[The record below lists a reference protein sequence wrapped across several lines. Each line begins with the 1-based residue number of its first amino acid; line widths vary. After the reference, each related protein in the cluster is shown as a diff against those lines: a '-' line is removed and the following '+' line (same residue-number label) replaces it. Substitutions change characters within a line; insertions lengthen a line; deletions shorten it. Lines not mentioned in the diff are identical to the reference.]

1 MKKHLRGL
9 FWILLIALCIVR
21 PAAAEMETFTDSIVN
36 AKALADAPANW
47 MPANADMFKIAE
59 SGSVGAN
66 PYGLKYYN
74 NQLIV
79 RTSSKEVNYNGTYG
93 APTTAGSNYTIYGAK
108 NILSNWV
115 TTGNGLTSFIDSQGL
130 TASTMIKGVER
141 GLGMNNTGAHDAI
154 FEMAVTVG
162 NAANPYLLR
171 PVRNPDPTTFGANPA
186 NYGTN
191 GAFPANAAAAGIG
204 TGAAADAVFANYKTA
219 YEAWAQSSHSDPK
232 ESNRFPWTEL
242 GYTYYWGQAE
252 NVPTRLSEVQG
263 MSEFILL
270 GGAGGSDPLKTPS
283 GTNESGNVIVVGIY
297 ATQSYIYTKNDGT
310 TFSDAPDAQY
320 GNGFASF
327 NVTGP
332 CNTLWAGPSF
342 QVGASMDSLVPN
354 IITIGTGGSISGG
367 QGILVDSR
375 HYMVT
380 NYGTITANAD
390 TKKFNVAGSEN
401 IALLF
406 TGETHA
412 TPDASSRQNMLIN
425 RGAIIGPGDRGV
437 GVASWGGYTTIL
449 NTGTI
454 TGAGYGIQTQD
465 VSDSIWVHGGEIS
478 GGTAAIQTGDAKT
491 YVTLYDG
498 RISGGTTAI
507 ETGAGKDRI
516 TVEAG
521 YISGGRT
528 AIQTFGGKD
537 RILIKGGEIS
547 GGEYGIQSGGGK
559 DKVLIRG
566 GIVSGGITAI
576 ETGAGD
582 DKIKVKKGAV
592 SGGTFAV
599 QTGAG
604 DDTLTVDGGTISGK
618 IDMGKGA
625 DVFNVTGNKN
635 ATFNFTL
642 NRDAADSA
650 QIANTETVTIADGT
664 TIAVKV
670 SETGNIRNNDQFLI
684 TKAATLTVDPAK
696 LAIVNDPALPMVT
709 FSADKSGKKLYLTAL
724 RDSVFYSRQIP
735 NSSMGSVL
743 DSLANTATGDMAT
756 VLGAL
761 DSSGSAGSALQLEPN
776 VNNGAVQASF
786 GTVSQ
791 HTGTVIGRIS
801 QVFAARTEGTAVTGI
816 STGSETAQNGAWAQ
830 GFGSYLNQAN
840 IGTSGGYTANV
851 WGISLGYDRAFLNNA
866 LAGFSLGF
874 ARNNITTND
883 VNTRTDADSYQGSL
897 YGSLAGDAHYL
908 DAVLSFAYNRYDASR
923 HIAFPGINRIA
934 HGNYGGRQYSGYFEG
949 GYTFKASGFLLTP
962 LASLHVMRLDLE
974 DYTETD
980 AGALNLKMDR
990 QRYNLFQTGIGA
1002 KIAWPILKKGLKV
1015 TPEIHAKWLYDFA
1028 GDAQQATSTF
1038 TGGGASF
1045 VTNGVEP
1052 PKSSGN
1058 LGAKL
1063 TLLTQS
1069 GWSVSLNYDFEMKTD
1084 FYSHNGWV
1092 NLRYEF

>member
-9 FWILLIALCIVR
+9 FWLLLIALCIVR
-21 PAAAEMETFTDSIVN
+21 PAAAEMETFADSIVN
-36 AKALADAPANW
+36 ARALADAPANW

-59 SGSVGAN
+59 SGSVGEN
-66 PYGLKYYN
+66 PYGLRYYYN
-74 NQLIV
+74 PDKTLNQLIV
-79 RTSSKEVNYNGTYG
+79 RTSSKEVNYNGSYG
-93 APTTAGSNYTIYGAK
+93 APTTAGSNYTIFGNK
-108 NILSNWV
+108 DVLSAWV

-141 GLGMNNTGAHDAI
+141 GLGMNDKGTHDAI

-162 NAANPYLLR
+162 NAANPWLLR
-171 PVRNPDPTTFGANPA
+171 PVRNPDPTKFGANPA
-186 NYGTN
+186 GYGTN
-191 GAFPANAAAAGIG
+191 GAFPADAAAAGIG
-204 TGAAADAVFANYKTA
+204 TGAAADAVFAHYKTA

-270 GGAGGSDPLKTPS
+270 GGAGGSDKTITPS
-283 GTNESGNVIVVGIY
+283 GTDESGNVIVVGIY
-297 ATQSYIYTKNDGT
+297 APQSYIYTKNNGT

-342 QVGASMDSLVPN
+342 QIGASMDGAVPN
-354 IITIGTGGSISGG
+354 TITIGTGGSISGG
-367 QGILVDSR
+367 QGILVGSR
-375 HYMVT
+375 NYTVT

-390 TKKFNVAGSEN
+390 TKKFNLAGSEN

-412 TPDASSRQNMLIN
+412 TPYANSPQNMLIN
-425 RGAIIGPGDRGV
+425 RGAIIGPGARGV
-437 GVASWGGYTTIL
+437 GVASWGGRTIIL

-465 VSDSIWVHGGEIS
+465 VRDSILVFGGEIS
-478 GGTAAIQTGDAKT
+478 GGTAAIQT
-491 YVTLYDG
+491 
-498 RISGGTTAI
+498 
-507 ETGAGKDRI
+507 
-516 TVEAG
+516 
-521 YISGGRT
+521 
-528 AIQTFGGKD
+528 FGGKD
-537 RILIKGGEIS
+537 RILVKGGEVS

-592 SGGTFAV
+592 SGGMFAI

-642 NRDAADSA
+642 NRDAAASA

-670 SETGNIRNNDQFLI
+670 AETGNIRNNDQFLI
-684 TKAATLTVDPAK
+684 TEAATLTVDPAK
-696 LAIVNDPALPMVT
+696 LSVVNDPALPMVT
-709 FSADKSGKKLYLTAL
+709 FSPGKSGNQLFLTAL

-743 DSLANTATGDMAT
+743 DSLANTATGDMAA

-786 GTVSQ
+786 GTVSR

-801 QVFAARTEGTAVTGI
+801 QVLAARTEGTAVTGI

-840 IGTSGGYTANV
+840 IGTSGGYTANI

-923 HIAFPGINRIA
+923 HIVFPGINRIA

-990 QRYNLFQTGIGA
+990 QRYNLFQAGVGA
-1002 KIAWPILKKGLKV
+1002 KMAWPILKKGLKV